1 MGVGGKLS
9 SISVRQQPIR
19 SNIPLHRA
27 SVPKGIRLLSA
38 RNPLGILLLS
48 CFLVACAGTTAPDKQ
63 ALILGNWEGNSQG
76 QSIVLTYTAT
86 EVLVEAF
93 GVSFPYEWLDEDTIR
108 LDAMGQEV
116 VSTIEFDGPDVMRQ
130 RSPQGVQT
138 LQRVP

>member
-1 MGVGGKLS
+1 M
-9 SISVRQQPIR
+9 
-19 SNIPLHRA
+19 
-27 SVPKGIRLLSA
+27 LSA

-48 CFLVACAGTTAPDKQ
+48 CFLVACAGTTVPDKQ

-138 LQRVP
+138 LRRVP